1 MMTIKVYNTLSRK
14 LEIFKPLN
22 DKQVKLFV
30 CGVTVYDHAHL
41 GHAKSY
47 IQFDVIVRFLKHQG
61 YHVFYLQNITDID
74 DKIIKR
80 AQEIKRSPKEVAEAF
95 TKSYLEDMQSL
106 NVTSVNKYAPATKY
120 MPEIISQIQRML
132 KQGLAYPL
140 PDGVYFNISKFKGYG
155 KLSHQDLEQLNQHRI
170 EPNSQKKTAGDFS
183 LWKKVKPGEPFW
195 DSPFG
200 QGRPGWHIEDTAITE
215 KEFGQQYD
223 IHGGGIDLI
232 FPHHEAEI
240 CQMESLSGKPLV
252 KYWLHNGFL
261 QVNNEKMSKS
271 LGNFITI
278 KDALSRWG
286 SMAVRF
292 FFATNHYREQIN
304 FTEEAVLSAKN
315 GYERLNNLYF
325 NLTEKIKTAK
335 EGKKDSKL
343 LKKISLHHQRFIKEM
358 EKDFN
363 TPTASAH
370 LFELAKELNLY
381 LNHSPE
387 KDTLTESLSFFQELA
402 EILGL
407 QFTQAEEIP
416 SKIKELAKQRETA
429 RKNKDWAQSDLLR
442 KQIEAAG
449 YLIDDAKEGTRIRKK
464 EQKC

>member
-1 MMTIKVYNTLSRK
+1 MLKLRNTLSRK
-14 LEIFKPLN
+14 IEVFKPLKEKTVN
-22 DKQVKLFV
+22 LFV
-30 CGVTVYDHAHL
+30 CGPTVYDHAHL

-47 IQFDVIVRFLKHQG
+47 IQFDVIVRFLKHRG
-61 YHVFYLQNITDID
+61 YRVFYLQNITDID

-80 AQEIKRSPKEVAEAF
+80 AQETKSSSKEVADTF
-95 TKSYLEDMQSL
+95 TKSYLEDMQIL

-132 KQGLAYPL
+132 KQGLAYEL
-140 PDGVYFNISKFKGYG
+140 SDGVYFNISKFKGYG
-155 KLSHQDLEQLNQHRI
+155 KLSHQDLKQLNQHRI
-170 EPNSQKKTAGDFS
+170 EPNSQKKTPGDFS
-183 LWKKVKPGEPFW
+183 LWKKAKPGEPFW

-286 SMAVRF
+286 PMAVRF
-292 FFATNHYREQIN
+292 FFAANHYREQIN
-304 FTEEAVLSAKN
+304 FTEDAVLSAKN

-325 NLTEKIKTAK
+325 NLTEKIKTAE
-335 EGKKDSKL
+335 EGRKDSKL
-343 LKKISLHHQRFIKEM
+343 LKKVSLHYQQFIKEM

-363 TPTASAH
+363 TPAAAAQ

-381 LNHSPE
+381 LNNSPE
-387 KDTLTESLSFFQELA
+387 KKTLTESLSSFQVLV

-416 SKIKELAKQRETA
+416 SKIRELAKQRETA
-429 RKNKDWAQSDLLR
+429 RKNKDWTQSDILR
-442 KQIEAAG
+442 KKIETAG
-449 YLIDDAKEGTRIRKK
+449 YLIDDTAEGTRIRKK
-464 EQKC
+464 K

>member
-1 MMTIKVYNTLSRK
+1 MLKLHNTLSRK
-14 LEIFKPLN
+14 IEVFKPL
-22 DKQVKLFV
+22 KGKKVKLFI
-30 CGVTVYDHAHL
+30 CGITVYDHAHL

-47 IQFDVIVRFLKHQG
+47 IQFDVVVRFLKHQG
-61 YHVFYLQNITDID
+61 YQVFYLQNITDID

-80 AQEIKRSPKEVAEAF
+80 AQETKRSPKEVAEAF
-95 TKSYLEDMQSL
+95 TKSYLDDMQVL
-106 NVTSVNKYAPATKY
+106 NVISVDKYAPATKY

-140 PDGVYFNISKFKGYG
+140 PDGIYFNISKFKGYG
-155 KLSHQDLEQLNQHRI
+155 KLSHQDLKQLNQHRI
-170 EPNSQKKTAGDFS
+170 EPNQKKKNAGDFS
-183 LWKKVKPGEPFW
+183 LWKAAKPGEPFW

-286 SMAVRF
+286 PMAVRF

-325 NLTEKIKTAK
+325 NLTEKIKTAE
-335 EGKKDSKL
+335 EGKKDNKL
-343 LKKISLHHQRFIKEM
+343 LKKTSVHHQKFIKEM

-363 TPTASAH
+363 TPAAAAQ

-381 LNHSPE
+381 LNNSPE
-387 KDTLTESLSFFQELA
+387 KKTLTESLSSFQELTD
-402 EILGL
+402 IFGL

-416 SKIKELAKQRETA
+416 AKIRELAKQREKA
-429 RKNKDWAQSDLLR
+429 RKNKDWAQSDTLR

-449 YLIDDAKEGTRIRKK
+449 YLINDTKEGTRIRKR
-464 EQKC
+464 E